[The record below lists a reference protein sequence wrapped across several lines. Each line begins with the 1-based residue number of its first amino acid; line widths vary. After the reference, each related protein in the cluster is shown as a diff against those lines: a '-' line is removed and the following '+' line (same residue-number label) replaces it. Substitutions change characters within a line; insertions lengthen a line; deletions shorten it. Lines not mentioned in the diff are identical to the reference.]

1 LNTED
6 RVEILKEY
14 FDKLLYIDEP
24 KELIKTGRREINEF
38 EVELNIV
45 LLFFFIFSPHF
56 CFFIFSIKN
65 QW

>member
-1 LNTED
+1 LALNTED

-45 LLFFFIFSPHF
+45 LLFFFY
-56 CFFIFSIKN
+56 FFPPFLFFYFFN
-65 QW
+65 